1 MKVFPFETL
10 SPREWEQVRSIR
22 DVLPEGRYLV
32 GGLVRDALLG
42 LPRSKLDVDL
52 VSPRAWEDVNLLRER
67 LGGVVVVLDEGMGLY
82 RLVLG
87 KDRTVDVAQMQGAL
101 TQDLRRRDFTLNAI
115 AVDLHSGEVVDPLN
129 GLGALTTRTLEVCS
143 PRSFE
148 LDPLRVLRAF
158 SIPAQCGLRWGR
170 SVVRALSSEEV
181 RRLVWVKAE
190 RINQELLR
198 LFSSSRCFNW
208 WRAMYLKGI
217 SPLLIPELNSM
228 AGVEQ
233 GPYHHLDVLEHS
245 MLALRRMEDLLS
257 RLRRIGRI
265 RDKNGLREYLEEKIG
280 SWSRY
285 ALLKWAEFFH
295 DIGKPAVQRR
305 VEDGRIVFYRHEI
318 VGARLIE
325 DVMERLRF
333 SRRQIKL
340 VSTVVAMHMRPG
352 DLTKEG
358 VTEKALYRFF
368 RQSQGEALGILL
380 VSWADAWATRG
391 ELNPWKNF
399 YYHRKRI
406 IEMINLYGDWV
417 RKTSLPKLVDGHD
430 VMRIKAIGPG
440 PVVGQIL
447 REIRELQELGQI
459 RTREEALEYITNWK
473 SER

>member
-10 SPREWEQVRSIR
+10 SPQEWEQVRHIR
-22 DVLPEGRYLV
+22 DVLPKGRYLV

-42 LPRSKLDVDL
+42 LPRSKLDVDI
-52 VSPRAWEDVNLLRER
+52 VSPQAWEDVNLLRER

-87 KDRTVDVAQMQGAL
+87 RDCTVDVAQMQGNL
-101 TQDLRRRDFTLNAI
+101 RQDLRRRDFTLNAI

-129 GLGALTTRTLEVCS
+129 GLGALTARTLEVCS
-143 PRSFE
+143 PRAFG

-158 SIPAQCGLRWGR
+158 SLPAQCGLRWGR
-170 SVVRALSSEEV
+170 SVIGALSG
-181 RRLVWVKAE
+181 RDAKRLVWVKAE
-190 RINQELLR
+190 RINQELSR
-198 LFSSSRCFNW
+198 LFSSPSCFNW
-208 WRAMYLKGI
+208 WWAMYLKGI
-217 SPLLIPELNSM
+217 SPLLIPELDSM

-245 MLALRRMEDLLS
+245 MLALRRMEDLLP
-257 RLRRIGRI
+257 RLKRIGRI
-265 RDKNGLREYLEEKIG
+265 RDKRGLQKYLEEKIG

-295 DIGKPAVQRR
+295 DIGKPAVQRQ
-305 VEDGRIVFYRHEI
+305 VEDGRVVFYRHEV

-325 DVMERLRF
+325 SIMKNLRF
-333 SRRQIKL
+333 SRRQIKV

-368 RQSQGEALGILL
+368 RQCQGEALGILL

-391 ELNPWKNF
+391 KLNPWRNF
-399 YYHRKRI
+399 YSHRKRI
-406 IEMINLYGDWV
+406 IDMINLYADWL

-430 VMRIKAIGPG
+430 VMRIRGIGPG
-440 PVVGQIL
+440 PVVGRIL
-447 REIRELQELGQI
+447 REVRELQELGRI
-459 RTREEALEYITNWK
+459 RTREEAIDYITNWK
-473 SER
+473 PER